1 METGSGGGSPGP
13 RGSDPAPSQRRF
25 THREFLNEDEERDG
39 PERPAFA
46 GSIDSCNDPKALPPL
61 AKQYRETIREIEEI
75 EGANNHGDEVSDI
88 LGERAADGK
97 PGAVRKDRA

>member
-1 METGSGGGSPGP
+1 MKMKSVTARNDRLLQLKEL
-13 RGSDPAPSQRRF
+13 AKV
-25 THREFLNEDEERDG
+25 L
-39 PERPAFA
+39 A

-88 LGERAADGK
+88 LGDGAADGK
-97 PGAVRKDRA
+97 PEACCKDRA